1 MSWYLVLIFVTHLS
15 IPNAVMVQKNYT
27 YLGQHQIKYYLHLFL
42 MAKRKSTVGNRK
54 SQSRVKRFGIILAK
68 IVVWFVLVTVI
79 WTLAYRFINPP
90 FTLLM
95 VQRNWERKDKNK
107 PSKTE
112 KEWVDFEEISDNM
125 KRAAVSAE
133 DQLFLKH
140 MGFDIKAIEKAYA
153 TNAKK
158 KNKKIIGGSTI
169 SQQTAKNVFLWPG
182 RSYIRKGFEAY
193 FTLLIELLW
202 SKERILE
209 VYLNVI
215 EMGDGIYGA
224 EAAAQ
229 AYYGKSCRNL
239 TRSQAALIAACFPNP
254 LRWTPKKP
262 TRYIKHKQYLIMRNM
277 KRLGPL
283 DF

>member
-1 MSWYLVLIFVTHLS
+1 
-15 IPNAVMVQKNYT
+15 
-27 YLGQHQIKYYLHLFL
+27 
-42 MAKRKSTVGNRK
+42 MAKTKAGKSAGKPTL
-54 SQSRVKRFGIILAK
+54 VKK
-68 IVVWFVLVTVI
+68 ITRIASKVLLWFLLVSVLWV
-79 WTLAYRFINPP
+79 LAYRFINPP
-90 FTLLM
+90 ITLLM
-95 VQRNWERKDKNK
+95 IERNIERKADG
-107 PSKTE
+107 KTFKTD
-112 KEWVDFEEISDNM
+112 KEWVDFENISDNM

-153 TNAKK
+153 SNAKGK
-158 KNKKIIGGSTI
+158 KVKGGSTI

-182 RSYIRKGFEAY
+182 RSWIRKGFEAY

-229 AYYGKSCRNL
+229 EYYGKSCSSL
-239 TRSQAALIAACFPNP
+239 TRAEAALIAACFPNP
-254 LRWTPKKP
+254 LRWTPVKP
-262 TRYIKHKQYLIMRNM
+262 TRYIRHRQFVITRVMR
-277 KRLGPL
+277 RLGPL

>member
-1 MSWYLVLIFVTHLS
+1 MSKRKRT
-15 IPNAVMVQKNYT
+15 T
-27 YLGQHQIKYYLHLFL
+27 
-42 MAKRKSTVGNRK
+42 KRKSGPSLFKKIMSVVT
-54 SQSRVKRFGIILAK
+54 RVFIWFLLAS
-68 IVVWFVLVTVI
+68 VLWV
-79 WTLAYRFINPP
+79 LAYRFINPP
-90 FTLLM
+90 ITLLM
-95 VQRNWERKDKNK
+95 ILRNIERKTDGK
-107 PSKTE
+107 PARMD
-112 KEWVDFEEISDNM
+112 KEWVDFEDMSDNM

-133 DQLFLKH
+133 DQLFLTH
-140 MGFDIKAIEKAYA
+140 IGFDVKAIEKAFQ
-153 TNAKK
+153 T
-158 KNKKIIGGSTI
+158 NKKGKKIKGGSTI

-182 RSYIRKGFEAY
+182 RSWIRKGFEAY

-229 AYYGKSCRNL
+229 AYFGKSCTKL

-254 LRWTPKKP
+254 RRWTPKKP
-262 TRYIKHKQYLIMRNM
+262 TRYIKHRQYLILKNMR
-277 KRLGPL
+277 RLRPL

>member
-1 MSWYLVLIFVTHLS
+1 MPKSKQPIKKKQSFANRVGLIIGKILLWFFAITVLWVLS
-15 IPNAVMVQKNYT
+15 YSV
-27 YLGQHQIKYYLHLFL
+27 
-42 MAKRKSTVGNRK
+42 
-54 SQSRVKRFGIILAK
+54 
-68 IVVWFVLVTVI
+68 
-79 WTLAYRFINPP
+79 INPP
-90 FTLLM
+90 ITLLM
-95 VQRNWERKDKNK
+95 IQRNTERKAKDKPAK
-107 PSKTE
+107 ADRK
-112 KEWVDFEEISDNM
+112 WVKFEDISDNM

-153 TNAKK
+153 SNNKG
-158 KNKKIIGGSTI
+158 KKIKGGSTI

-224 EAAAQ
+224 EAASQ
-229 AYYGKSCRNL
+229 AYYGKSCRTL
-239 TRSQAALIAACFPNP
+239 SKGEAALIAACFPNP
-254 LRWTPKKP
+254 LRWTPKRP
-262 TRYIKHKQYLIMRNM
+262 TAYIKKRQYLIMRNM
-277 KRLGPL
+277 RRLGPL

>member
-1 MSWYLVLIFVTHLS
+1 MAQKRRSNSKSKQSFTKKLSSILTRLFVWFLLVSVLWVLI
-15 IPNAVMVQKNYT
+15 
-27 YLGQHQIKYYLHLFL
+27 
-42 MAKRKSTVGNRK
+42 
-54 SQSRVKRFGIILAK
+54 
-68 IVVWFVLVTVI
+68 
-79 WTLAYRFINPP
+79 YRFVNPP
-90 FTLLM
+90 ITLLM
-95 VQRNWERKDKNK
+95 VLRNIERKSDGKSLK
-107 PSKTE
+107 MQ
-112 KEWVDFEEISDNM
+112 KEWVDFKDISDNM

-140 MGFDIKAIEKAYA
+140 IGFDVSAIEKAFR
-153 TNAKK
+153 T
-158 KNKKIIGGSTI
+158 NKKGEKIKGGSTI

-182 RSYIRKGFEAY
+182 RSWVRKGFEAY
-193 FTLLIELLW
+193 FTLLIEMLW

-229 AYYGKSCRNL
+229 AYFGKSCTKL

-254 LRWTPKKP
+254 RRWTPRNP
-262 TRYIKHKQYLIMRNM
+262 TRYIKHRQYLIMKNM
-277 KRLGPL
+277 RRLGPL